1 MMKAIRIIAVI
12 LLAMVFGVA
21 VMLILPLFLLYA
33 GVKII
38 TGVASKI

>member
-1 MMKAIRIIAVI
+1 MMKALRILLVI
-12 LLAMVFGVA
+12 LLAIVFGIV
-21 VMLILPLFLLYA
+21 VMLMLPLFLLYA

>member
-1 MMKAIRIIAVI
+1 MMKAVRIIAVI

-21 VMLILPLFLLYA
+21 VMLMLPLFLLYA

>member
-1 MMKAIRIIAVI
+1 MMKALRILLVI
-12 LLAMVFGVA
+12 LSAIVFGIA
-21 VMLILPLFLLYA
+21 VMLMLPLFLLYA

>member
-1 MMKAIRIIAVI
+1 MMKALRILLVI

-21 VMLILPLFLLYA
+21 VMLMLPLFLLYA

>member
-1 MMKAIRIIAVI
+1 MKVVRIILVI
-12 LLAMVFGVA
+12 LLAMVFGIA
-21 VMLILPLFLLYA
+21 VMLMLPLFLLYA

>member
-1 MMKAIRIIAVI
+1 MMKALRILLVI
-12 LLAMVFGVA
+12 LLAIVFGIA
-21 VMLILPLFLLYA
+21 VMLMLPLFLLYA

>member
-1 MMKAIRIIAVI
+1 MMKVLRILLVI
-12 LLAMVFGVA
+12 LLAMAFGMA
-21 VMLILPLFLLYA
+21 VMLMLPLLLLYA

>member
-1 MMKAIRIIAVI
+1 MMKAIRIILVVM
-12 LLAMVFGVA
+12 LAMVFGVA
-21 VMLILPLFLLYA
+21 VMLMLPLVLLYA

>member
-1 MMKAIRIIAVI
+1 MKAVRIFLVI
-12 LLAMVFGVA
+12 LLAMVFGIA
-21 VMLILPLFLLYA
+21 VMLMLPLFLLYA

>member
-1 MMKAIRIIAVI
+1 MKAIRIILVVM
-12 LLAMVFGVA
+12 LAMVFGVA
-21 VMLILPLFLLYA
+21 VMLMLPLVLLYA